1 MNVNRLR
8 YELIAVLV
16 VAAVVS
22 AVGTELHSPFIGW
35 AGFAVFLCGIAL
47 YLRWRRAALAERR
60 GRVFDR
66 EAKTDETGPRSD
78 Q

>member
-1 MNVNRLR
+1 MRPDTLR
-8 YELIAVLV
+8 WQLIGVLV

-22 AVGTELHSPFIGW
+22 AIGTQLHNAFIGW
-35 AGFAVFLCGIAL
+35 AGFAVFLCAIAL

-60 GRVFDR
+60 GRVFDP
-66 EAKTDETGPRSD
+66 EAKTDETRARPD